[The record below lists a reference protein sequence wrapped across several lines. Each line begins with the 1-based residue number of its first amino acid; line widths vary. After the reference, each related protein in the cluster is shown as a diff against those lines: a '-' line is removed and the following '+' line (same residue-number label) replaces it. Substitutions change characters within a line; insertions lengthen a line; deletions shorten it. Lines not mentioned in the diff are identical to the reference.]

1 MLVFGGMCFPCSPV
15 RGQTRR
21 KELLGKSW
29 PGGASAGRMVGRG
42 PSGEGAEQPPVDE
55 AQLLP
60 QGQEGGTLLRVAAPA
75 LQHDAVDLGRAEAG
89 PGKAVA
95 PGDLPYGFLVCH
107 SCKEGEDAPESDVP
121 KGCPAVAKM
130 YTGGAVKWCLSARG
144 VVEERMW
151 EIQTNFLPPAPAPA
165 LQPLNIPPSHP
176 LSEQ

>member
-1 MLVFGGMCFPCSPV
+1 MLFFGGMCFPCSPV

-75 LQHDAVDLGRAEAG
+75 LQHDAVDLGRAGAG
-89 PGKAVA
+89 PGEAVA

-121 KGCPAVAKM
+121 KGCPAVAK
-130 YTGGAVKWCLSARG
+130 TSL
-144 VVEERMW
+144 VV
-151 EIQTNFLPPAPAPA
+151 L
-165 LQPLNIPPSHP
+165 
-176 LSEQ
+176 